1 MHPRNLHKTE
11 LRNALVAFLTLFCSM
26 RSIGLIDLWGA
37 EKVFIVEMDISSSEW
52 TNIWQRAGLPNS
64 WNLQRSAVQPQR
76 NQIANIFPNLCRRMH
91 LLRSSNIRIRPKA
104 ASQPRNSRANCKRDL
119 FFPGTQMHQIFDTTS
134 RCTLVNRLEILRIIT
149 TLLGPAF
156 IDY

>member
-26 RSIGLIDLWGA
+26 RSIGLIDLWG
-37 EKVFIVEMDISSSEW
+37 KRSSLLKWIYPHPTGQIFDRGPDCQIVEIFSEVQCSLSETKLQIFSPICAEECTSSAAQTSELGPK
-52 TNIWQRAGLPNS
+52 RLR
-64 WNLQRSAVQPQR
+64 NLATRE
-76 NQIANIFPNLCRRMH
+76 QIASEIFF
-91 LLRSSNIRIRPKA
+91 LL
-104 ASQPRNSRANCKRDL
+104 
-119 FFPGTQMHQIFDTTS
+119 GTQMHQIFDTTS
-134 RCTLVNRLEILRIIT
+134 RCTLVNRLKILRIIT

>member
-26 RSIGLIDLWGA
+26 RSIGLIDLW
-37 EKVFIVEMDISSSEW
+37 EKGPSSLQQWIYPHPDRQIFDKGPDCQIVEIFSEVQCSLSETKLQIFSPICAEECTSSAAQTSELGPK
-52 TNIWQRAGLPNS
+52 RLR
-64 WNLQRSAVQPQR
+64 NLATCE
-76 NQIANIFPNLCRRMH
+76 QIASKI
-91 LLRSSNIRIRPKA
+91 
-104 ASQPRNSRANCKRDL
+104 

-134 RCTLVNRLEILRIIT
+134 RCTLVNRLKILRIIT